1 MKIGAIFLFAPLL
14 GLAQTTDQPAP
25 AANFPKKDVPVP
37 IGPQAW
43 HRDIYRQAGPWA
55 IHVIEF
61 DLRHA
66 YLQLETVKASDHLQG
81 KERTSQ
87 MVARRD
93 GAKHRVVAAIN
104 GDFYD
109 TSNGIPINL
118 QMRDGEILRHPTTR
132 SVFAVS
138 ADEKPIINF
147 LSLTGSLQAKT
158 GAWQTLNGFNRNRS
172 TDELIFYN
180 HYFGRSTNTN
190 NFGREI
196 RIQPLKKFAVNDTIR
211 AVIKAFT
218 RSAGNAPLDDSTYII
233 SGHGVAEAWLHK
245 NMAVGDVIRFVWRI
259 PETPWRLVEAIG
271 GLPRIVRDGR
281 ISIENQNEG
290 GSESFTN
297 NRHPRTAMG
306 FNADTSRFYFVT
318 VDGRQPGYSEGMTLP
333 ELAGF
338 MRELGC
344 VQALNLDGGGST
356 TMVVRGRVVNRP
368 SDATG
373 ERAVANALLLI
384 CNAPPGRVTQ
394 LDITASRV
402 VLRPGEKFD
411 FNMLAADH
419 YYNPLN
425 LLDKEVTWKVPQ
437 KLGKVDKH
445 GIFTAATKADS
456 GYVIAYRQQAR
467 DSARVVIKN
476 LPTN

>member
-1 MKIGAIFLFAPLL
+1 MKIGAIFLFTPAH
-14 GLAQTTDQPAP
+14 GLAQDAGKLAP
-25 AANFPKKDVPVP
+25 AMNLPEKNVSVP

-43 HRDIYRQAGPWA
+43 HREIYRKAGPWA

-61 DLRHA
+61 DLRHV

-109 TSNGIPINL
+109 TKNGIPINL

-138 ADEKPIINF
+138 ADEKPLINF
-147 LSLTGSLQAKT
+147 LSLTGGLQSKA
-158 GAWQTLNGFNRNRS
+158 GVWQTLNGFNRNRNA
-172 TDELIFYN
+172 DELIFYN
-180 HYFGRSTNTN
+180 HYFGLRTNTN
-190 NFGREI
+190 NFGSEI

-211 AVIKAFT
+211 AVVKTFT
-218 RSAGNAPLDDSTYII
+218 RSAGNAPLDDSTYVI
-233 SGHGVAEAWLHK
+233 SGHGVAEAWLAK
-245 NMAVGDVIRFVWRI
+245 NVAVGDVIKFVWRI

-271 GLPRIVRDGR
+271 GLPRIVRDGK

-297 NRHPRTAMG
+297 TRHPRTALG
-306 FNADTSRFYFVT
+306 FNADTSRYYFVT
-318 VDGRQPGYSEGMTLP
+318 VDGRQPGYSEGMTLL
-333 ELAGF
+333 ELANF

-368 SDATG
+368 SDPQG

-384 CNAPPGRVTQ
+384 CNAPPGRITQ
-394 LDITASRV
+394 LDITTSRV

-425 LLDKEVTWKVPQ
+425 LLDKEVTWKVSK
-437 KLGKVDKH
+437 KLGKIDKH
-445 GIFTAATKADS
+445 GIFAAGTKADS

-476 LPTN
+476 FPSN